1 MITWRDRLLGESQ
14 QLNIKI
20 NELHNFMTTDD
31 FDKLQYEDRE
41 LLVQQ
46 LDAMDTYASILTKRI
61 VRAFP
66 N

>member
-1 MITWRDRLLGESQ
+1 MITWRDKLLGESQ

-20 NELHNFMTTDD
+20 NELHEFMTTDY

-41 LLVQQ
+41 LLIQQ

>member
-1 MITWRDRLLGESQ
+1 MITWRDKLLGESQ

-20 NELHNFMTTDD
+20 NELHEFMTTDY

>member
-1 MITWRDRLLGESQ
+1 MITWRQRLLGESQ

-20 NELHNFMTTDD
+20 NELHEFMTTDN

>member
-1 MITWRDRLLGESQ
+1 MITWRDKLLGESQ

-20 NELHNFMTTDD
+20 NELHEFMTTDD

>member
-20 NELHNFMTTDD
+20 NKLHEFMTTDD

>member
-14 QLNIKI
+14 QLNIRI
-20 NELHNFMTTDD
+20 NKLHEFMTTDD

>member
-1 MITWRDRLLGESQ
+1 MVTWRDRLLGESQ

-20 NELHNFMTTDD
+20 NELHEFMTTDY